1 MSARIPR
8 EARYN
13 PSAASD
19 RSMSEKK
26 TVLLIDDDA
35 DILTL
40 LKHGLEKQGR
50 NVVVTR
56 HPSMVLRLV
65 KETKPDLIV
74 CDIRMDERS
83 GDQVALDLAGH
94 ASANRI
100 PFVFLSSTVRPDEIQ
115 ADGTVNGIWMMSKAT
130 PKELILARIAELLGA

>member
-1 MSARIPR
+1 MT
-8 EARYN
+8 
-13 PSAASD
+13 D
-19 RSMSEKK
+19 KK
-26 TVLLIDDDA
+26 TVLLVDDDA

-65 KETKPDLIV
+65 KETSPDLIV
-74 CDIRMDERS
+74 CDIKMDERS

-94 ASANRI
+94 ATANKI
-100 PFVFLSSTVRPDEIQ
+100 PFVFLSSTVPESVIG
-115 ADGTVNGIWMMSKAT
+115 ADGTVNGVWMMSKAST
-130 PKELILARIAELLGA
+130 KEQIFERINQLLGV

>member
-1 MSARIPR
+1 MPG
-8 EARYN
+8 
-13 PSAASD
+13 
-19 RSMSEKK
+19 KK
-26 TVLLIDDDA
+26 TVLLVDDDA

-65 KETKPDLIV
+65 KETAPDLIV

-83 GDQVALDLAGH
+83 GDQVALDLAGN
-94 ASANRI
+94 AKAAKI
-100 PFVFLSSTVRPDEIQ
+100 PFIFLSSTVAEDEIGQ
-115 ADGTVNGIWMMSKAT
+115 DGTVNGVWMMSKAST
-130 PKELILARIAELLGA
+130 KEQIFDRINQLLGA

>member
-1 MSARIPR
+1 MP
-8 EARYN
+8 
-13 PSAASD
+13 D
-19 RSMSEKK
+19 KK
-26 TVLLIDDDA
+26 TVLLVDDDA

-65 KETKPDLIV
+65 KETAPDLIV
-74 CDIRMDERS
+74 CDIKMDERS

-94 ASANRI
+94 ATANKI
-100 PFVFLSSTVRPDEIQ
+100 PFVFLSSTVPTTAIG
-115 ADGTVNGIWMMSKAT
+115 ADGTVNGVWMLSKDA
-130 PKELILARIAELLGA
+130 PKEQILARISELLG